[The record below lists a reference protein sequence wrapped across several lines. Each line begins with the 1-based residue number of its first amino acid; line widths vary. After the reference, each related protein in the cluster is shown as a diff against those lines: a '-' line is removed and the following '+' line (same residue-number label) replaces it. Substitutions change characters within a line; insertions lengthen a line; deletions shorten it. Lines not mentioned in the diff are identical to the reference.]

1 METFI
6 SSLESQL
13 QEMHSFV
20 EKQRFNSAIEV
31 ERERSEKEEVYAIL
45 NKERADKEDA
55 LKQLNAANDNIQ
67 ELESKVETCK
77 NEQEKAVSAE
87 KTKASRL
94 EEEKQEMQNQLSQ
107 ANQTIK
113 ELTEQMEITRQ
124 MLNEKFELLEQANA
138 ELKSL
143 QFQGVELAQTKVLL
157 ESRLEEE
164 NKRTVAAKD
173 DLLMMLEKE
182 QSKVEDLSKKL
193 SDSQEREM
201 NLLSILY
208 KSTTE
213 TAKSSPEAWNGM
225 GGKSRSPTDERAFR
239 EMLRASPDTSPTPQ
253 GDGGREDLAIPLISP
268 TFPSSTQ
275 LTLHASKPTY
285 QGQLKDGWPNG
296 RGITVWADG
305 RIYDGH
311 WSRGVFEG
319 LGTCI
324 WSNGDKYEGEWR
336 DGFAHGKGHYTYAN
350 GDCYEGEFFQDKFNG
365 SGAFTYKN
373 GWKFRGAWEC
383 GKLNGWC
390 MVVTDRGVKRKEH
403 FAKGVQ
409 TIKDTFT
416 QEEYGQMLLKVSEV
430 VAEVR
435 QQTANIREDKTSN
448 ALKPSR
454 STSPAS
460 PAWQSHPDTSE
471 W

>member
-1 METFI
+1 M
-6 SSLESQL
+6 
-13 QEMHSFV
+13 
-20 EKQRFNSAIEV
+20 IE
-31 ERERSEKEEVYAIL
+31 ELKE
-45 NKERADKEDA
+45 
-55 LKQLNAANDNIQ
+55 
-67 ELESKVETCK
+67 
-77 NEQEKAVSAE
+77 
-87 KTKASRL
+87 
-94 EEEKQEMQNQLSQ
+94 QN
-107 ANQTIK
+107 
-113 ELTEQMEITRQ
+113 EITKQ

-143 QFQGVELAQTKVLL
+143 QFQGVELAQRKVLL

-164 NKRTVAAKD
+164 SKKNDVEKG
-173 DLLMMLEKE
+173 DLRKLVETE
-182 QSKVEDLSKKL
+182 QSKVENLSKRL

-208 KSTTE
+208 KSTAEST
-213 TAKSSPEAWNGM
+213 KSSPENSNNLDVKTRSPETD
-225 GGKSRSPTDERAFR
+225 GKSFQGMFE
-239 EMLRASPDTSPTPQ
+239 ASPSSSQPMAP
-253 GDGGREDLAIPLISP
+253 GGERSQDNLAIPWISP

-319 LGTCI
+319 FGTCI
-324 WSNGDKYEGEWR
+324 WSNGDKYEGEWH

-365 SGAFTYKN
+365 FGAFTYKN
-373 GWKFRGAWEC
+373 GWKFRGAWEG

-409 TIKDTFT
+409 TNHASFT
-416 QEEYGQMLLKVSEV
+416 QEEYGKMLLKVGL
-430 VAEVR
+430 AC
-435 QQTANIREDKTSN
+435 
-448 ALKPSR
+448 
-454 STSPAS
+454 
-460 PAWQSHPDTSE
+460 
-471 W
+471 